1 MVEAVMSIAI
11 RQLVSISTGRVP
23 QDHLANAPF
32 LGACRLWSRYSLR
45 GLVNGFPDQCS
56 GQPICVGWRGAFI
69 LPVQNELCRFIGA
82 FCAQHQAVLC
92 HKPIVIGFTAADG
105 VEQDRRRP
113 FCEGFCGADP
123 AGFGDEAVCS
133 VHVGADL
140 VGEAE
145 DPVARRYL
153 DRSQFFCKALIAA
166 AAYDHSAVCRQ
177 FVSQFGI
184 KLCQRAAADAAAGKQ
199 NDLAGPC
206 KSQRFPR
213 CGLRLAG
220 LKCVMHRDPAG
231 DELVRRDTGIL
242 KFFRQRRVRDEESVH
257 ITLRHIGAADIV
269 RKTENA
275 GLCLNGQIVS
285 GIPKSL

>member
-1 MVEAVMSIAI
+1 MSIAI

-82 FCAQHQAVLC
+82 FCAQYQAVLC

-145 DPVARRYL
+145 DPAARRYL
-153 DRSQFFCKALIAA
+153 DRSQFFLQGADCCRSLRSQCCLPAIRFPVWYKAL
-166 AAYDHSAVCRQ
+166 
-177 FVSQFGI
+177 
-184 KLCQRAAADAAAGKQ
+184 
-199 NDLAGPC
+199 
-206 KSQRFPR
+206 
-213 CGLRLAG
+213 
-220 LKCVMHRDPAG
+220 PAG
-231 DELVRRDTGIL
+231 RSRCCRWQA
-242 KFFRQRRVRDEESVH
+242 K
-257 ITLRHIGAADIV
+257 
-269 RKTENA
+269 
-275 GLCLNGQIVS
+275 
-285 GIPKSL
+285 